1 MKYHNKKVEAY
12 GRLFDSKAEADFY
25 RFLIENVK
33 PVEIIC
39 QPTVELQPAFRKDGK
54 AVRAITYTPD
64 FFIRF
69 ANGKE
74 VYVDVKGMSTQQ
86 GELKRKIWWYKYP
99 DKKLIWVATSKK
111 YSPSGWIEWGQ
122 LNKQRRLNRK
132 AKK

>member
-1 MKYHNKKVEAY
+1 MLLEK
-12 GRLFDSKAEADFY
+12 
-25 RFLIENVK
+25 VK
-33 PVEIIC
+33 PVEVIC
-39 QPTVELQPAFRKDGK
+39 QPTVELQPSFKKDGK
-54 AVRAITYTPD
+54 TVRAITYTPD
-64 FFIRF
+64 FFVKF

-111 YSPSGWIEWGQ
+111 YSLSGWIEWGH

>member
-1 MKYHNKKVEAY
+1 MMKYHK
-12 GRLFDSKAEADFY
+12 
-25 RFLIENVK
+25 VK

-39 QPTVELQPAFRKDGK
+39 QPTVELQPSFKKDGK
-54 AVRAITYTPD
+54 TVRAITYTPD
-64 FFIRF
+64 FFVKF

-111 YSPSGWIEWGQ
+111 YSLSGWIEWGC
-122 LNKQRRLNRK
+122 LHKQRRLNRK